1 VKKKLKILAL
11 FDAIAPTTIDQ
22 DLSAE
27 LKTEDWKTEANV
39 LKALGELGHTA
50 EHLAIFDDL
59 DLLRQ
64 KLLSF
69 GLTSSSTSLTSSRTI
84 APSTGT
90 SCHSSKCRGCRSPA
104 AGPPALPFAS
114 TRAFPRRSSVTTA
127 STHRTL

>member
-1 VKKKLKILAL
+1 MKKKLKILAL

-64 KLLSF
+64 KL
-69 GLTSSSTSLTSSRTI
+69 RE
-84 APSTGT
+84 P
-90 SCHSSKCRGCRSPA
+90 KR
-104 AGPPALPFAS
+104 ALK
-114 TRAFPRRSSVTTA
+114 RRRLQFKVQP
-127 STHRTL
+127 